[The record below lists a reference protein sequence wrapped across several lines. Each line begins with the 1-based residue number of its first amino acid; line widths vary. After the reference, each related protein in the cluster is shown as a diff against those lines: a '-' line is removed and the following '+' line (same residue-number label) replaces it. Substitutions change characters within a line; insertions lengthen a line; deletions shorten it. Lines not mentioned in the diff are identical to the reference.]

1 MRNLLRLFL
10 FLYPLAAS
18 AQPSVLDVSNYA
30 VTPSLIEFVNGKCDV
45 TITLTIPPKSFSRSA
60 VYELTPYFVW
70 QGSRQKGE
78 AVVLQGERSNAF
90 GRIVSHKNGMT
101 LPMKVTL
108 PYTRG
113 IEFCKCFVDVTP
125 IEGGERGEPTTLE
138 LPVQV
143 DRSSFLV
150 FETAKDASFYY
161 FRGINTGNKE
171 ADVLVRRSEEASSVD
186 DRISLLTQARKLV
199 PDNFMIYNNLAL
211 NHLDRGEIDLA
222 RSAFIRAYEESGGMN
237 EVAANLCLLTFS
249 QRMLDEAQ
257 KYLEKSEGATFYNE
271 VRANFLVSEGR
282 YGAAT
287 AILSTSSS
295 NTSILAHILNQEF
308 LVAGR
313 LMEKKER
320 KNPMTY
326 FLQAMLG
333 ARSDNRLLLETGLRQ
348 LRKSDGRLY
357 RSAKS
362 SEEFGKYPDV
372 FKKIEQ

>member
-10 FLYPLAAS
+10 FLCPLAAS

-70 QGSRQKGE
+70 QGSSQKGE

-90 GRIVSHKNGMT
+90 GRIVSYKNGMT

-113 IEFCKCFVDVTP
+113 VEFCKCFVDVTP
-125 IEGGERGEPTTLE
+125 IEGGERGEPATLE

-161 FRGINTGNKE
+161 FRGFNTGNKE
-171 ADVLVRRSEEASSVD
+171 VDVLVRRSEEASSVD

-222 RSAFIRAYEESGGMN
+222 RSAFIRAYEVSGGMN

-362 SEEFGKYPDV
+362 SEEFGKYSDV

>member
-1 MRNLLRLFL
+1 MRFFLRLFL
-10 FLYPLAAS
+10 FLCPLAAS
-18 AQPSVLDVSNYA
+18 AQPAVLDVSNYA
-30 VTPSLIEFVNGKCDV
+30 VTPSMIEFVNGKCDV

-70 QGSRQKGE
+70 QGSDKKGE
-78 AVVLQGERSNAF
+78 PVVLQGERSNAF
-90 GRIVSHKNGMT
+90 GRIVSYKNGMS
-101 LPMKVTL
+101 LPMKVSL

-125 IEGGERGEPTTLE
+125 IESGERGEPTTLE

-143 DRSSFLV
+143 DRSPFLV
-150 FETAKDASFYY
+150 YETAKDASFYY
-161 FRGINTGNKE
+161 FRGFNTGNKE

-199 PDNFMIYNNLAL
+199 PDNYMIYNNLAL

-222 RSAFIRAYEESGGMN
+222 HSAFNRAYEVSGGMN
-237 EVAANLCLLTFS
+237 EVAANLCLLSFS
-249 QRMLDEAQ
+249 QRRLDEAQ

-271 VRANFLVSEGR
+271 VRGNFLVSEGR

-287 AILSTSSS
+287 AILSSSSS

-313 LMEKKER
+313 LLEKKER
-320 KNPMTY
+320 KNAMTY

-362 SEEFGKYPDV
+362 SEEFDKYPDV

>member
-1 MRNLLRLFL
+1 MRHLLRLLL
-10 FLYPLAAS
+10 FLCPLAAS
-18 AQPSVLDVSNYA
+18 AQPPVLDVSNYA

-45 TITLTIPPKSFSRSA
+45 TITLTLPPKSFSRSA

-70 QGSRQKGE
+70 QGSSQKGE

-90 GRIVSHKNGMT
+90 GRIVSYKNGMT
-101 LPMKVTL
+101 LPMKVSL

-113 IEFCKCFVDVTP
+113 VEFCKCFVDVTP
-125 IEGGERGEPTTLE
+125 IEAGERGEPTTLE

-150 FETAKDASFYY
+150 YETAKDASFYY
-161 FRGINTGNKE
+161 FRGFHTGNKE
-171 ADVLVRRSEEASSVD
+171 ADVLVKRSEEASSVD

-199 PDNFMIYNNLAL
+199 PDNYMIYNNLAL

-222 RSAFIRAYEESGGMN
+222 RSAFNRAYEESGGMK

-271 VRANFLVSEGR
+271 LKGNFLVSEGR

-320 KNPMTY
+320 KNAMTY

-348 LRKSDGRLY
+348 LRKNDGRLY

-362 SEEFGKYPDV
+362 SEEFSKYPDV

>member
-10 FLYPLAAS
+10 LFSTITAS
-18 AQPSVLDVSNYA
+18 AQPCVLDVSNYA
-30 VTPSLIEFVNGKCDV
+30 VNPSMIEFVNGKCDV
-45 TITLTIPPKSFSRSA
+45 TITLTIPPKSFSRAA

-70 QGSRQKGE
+70 QGASQKGE
-78 AVVLQGERSNAF
+78 NVVIQGERSNAF
-90 GRIVSHKNGMT
+90 GRIVSHKNGMS
-101 LPMKVTL
+101 LPMKVSL

-113 IEFCKCFVDVTP
+113 IELCKCFVDVTP
-125 IEGGERGEPTTLE
+125 IESGERGEPITLE
-138 LPVQV
+138 LPVRV
-143 DRSSFLV
+143 DRSPFLV
-150 FETAKDASFYY
+150 YETAKDASFFY
-161 FRGINTGNKE
+161 FRGFNTGKKE

-186 DRISLLTQARKLV
+186 DRISLLKQAMNLV

-222 RSAFIRAYEESGGMN
+222 RSAFNRAYEVSGGMN

-249 QRMLDEAQ
+249 QRQLEEAHN
-257 KYLEKSEGATFYNE
+257 YLEKSEGATYFHE
-271 VRANFLVSEGR
+271 AKGNFLVSEGR

-287 AILSTSSS
+287 ALLSTSTS

-313 LMEKKER
+313 LLEKKDR
-320 KNPMTY
+320 KNAMTY

-348 LRKSDGRLY
+348 LRESDGRLY
-357 RSAKS
+357 RSAKT

>member
-10 FLYPLAAS
+10 LLCPLAS
-18 AQPSVLDVSNYA
+18 FAQPSVLDLSNYA
-30 VTPSLIEFVNGKCDV
+30 VTPSTIEFVNGRCDV

-70 QGSRQKGE
+70 QGSSQKGE
-78 AVVLQGERSNAF
+78 SVVLQGERSNAF
-90 GRIVSHKNGMT
+90 GRIVSYKNGMS
-101 LPMKVTL
+101 LPMRISL

-113 IEFCKCFVDVTP
+113 IEFCKCFVDVTQ
-125 IEGGERGEPTTLE
+125 IVSGERGELTTLE

-143 DRSSFLV
+143 DRSSFMV
-150 FETAKDASFYY
+150 YETAKDASFYY
-161 FRGINTGNKE
+161 FRGFSTGNKE
-171 ADVLVRRSEEASSVD
+171 ADVLVKRSEEAGKAD
-186 DRISLLTQARKLV
+186 DRISLLTQAMKLV
-199 PDNFMIYNNLAL
+199 PDNYMIYNNLAL

-222 RSAFIRAYEESGGMN
+222 RSAFNRAYEVSGGMN

-249 QRMLDEAQ
+249 QRRLDEAQ
-257 KYLEKSEGATFYNE
+257 NYLEKSEGATFYHE
-271 VRANFLVSEGR
+271 AKGNFLVSEGR

-287 AILSTSSS
+287 ALLSTSTS

-313 LMEKKER
+313 LLEKKER
-320 KNPMTY
+320 KNAMTF
-326 FLQAMLG
+326 FLQALLG

-362 SEEFGKYPDV
+362 SEEFGKYQDV